1 MSNMESL
8 ESQLTE
14 KERQARVHAK
24 ALASI
29 KSAEVKREASGY
41 AVMASALSYGEGAT
55 GDGVFGKI
63 SHAAKLFCIL
73 FAMLVPS
80 LLIWSL
86 LL

>member
-1 MSNMESL
+1 MESL

-14 KERQARVHAK
+14 KERQARVNEM

-29 KSAEVKREASGY
+29 KSAKLKREASGY
-41 AVMASALSYGEGAT
+41 AVMASALSYGEGAM
-55 GDGVFGKI
+55 GDGAFGKI

-80 LLIWSL
+80 LLIWIVL
-86 LL
+86 L

>member
-14 KERQARVHAK
+14 KERQARVNAQ

-29 KSAEVKREASGY
+29 SSVTRKREAVGY
-41 AVMASALSYGEGAT
+41 AVMAGALGY
-55 GDGVFGKI
+55 GDGAMGSGAFGKI

-73 FAMLVPS
+73 FAMLAPS
-80 LLIWSL
+80 LLIWRVL
-86 LL
+86 L

>member
-14 KERQARVHAK
+14 KERQARVNET

-29 KSAEVKREASGY
+29 KSAKLKREARGY

-55 GDGVFGKI
+55 GDGAFGKI

-73 FAMLVPS
+73 FAMLAPS
-80 LLIWSL
+80 LLIWSVL
-86 LL
+86 L